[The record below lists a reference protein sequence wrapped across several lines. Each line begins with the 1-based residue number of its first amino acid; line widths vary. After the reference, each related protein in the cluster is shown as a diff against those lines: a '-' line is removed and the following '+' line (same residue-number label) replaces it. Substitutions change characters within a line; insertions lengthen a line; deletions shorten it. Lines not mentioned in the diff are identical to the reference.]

1 MSLPVGASRL
11 PLLAVTFGLRAWEST
26 RKPREFALRRGLELV
41 GIAAHTPLGRL
52 LPAPVPLQAPQAEA
66 EAVRIAADA
75 RRTVTAT
82 VSSAAPAT
90 PAETAAKVTEQLEID
105 EPKDRGD
112 LPIADFDHIT
122 LGSLRARL
130 RALSIE
136 ELAELREWEQSH
148 GHRLPV
154 LTLLD
159 NRIAKLAADGSAD
172 SAYPADP
179 QTGT

>member
-52 LPAPVPLQAPQAEA
+52 LPAPVPLHAPQAEA

>member
-1 MSLPVGASRL
+1 MSLPIGASRL
-11 PLLAVTFGLRAWEST
+11 PLMAVMFGLRAWEST
-26 RKPREFALRRGLELV
+26 RKPREFAMRRGMEMV
-41 GIAAHTPLGRL
+41 QIAAHTPLGRL
-52 LPAPVPLQAPQAEA
+52 LPAPVPGHAPQAEA

-75 RRTVTAT
+75 RT
-82 VSSAAPAT
+82 
-90 PAETAAKVTEQLEID
+90 VTEQLSTD
-105 EPKDRGD
+105 EPKDRSN

-130 RALSIE
+130 RALSVE

-172 SAYPADP
+172 SAYPSDP